1 VAVRA
6 CELRLEGIIVG
17 KKVQAEVLLARVRL
31 RAGLIEFALDSGKRP
46 SFRKIQAT
54 TTDIARF
61 DNML

>member
-1 VAVRA
+1 M
-6 CELRLEGIIVG
+6 
-17 KKVQAEVLLARVRL
+17 LLGRVRL
-31 RAGLIEFALDSGKRP
+31 RAGLIEFALNSGKRP